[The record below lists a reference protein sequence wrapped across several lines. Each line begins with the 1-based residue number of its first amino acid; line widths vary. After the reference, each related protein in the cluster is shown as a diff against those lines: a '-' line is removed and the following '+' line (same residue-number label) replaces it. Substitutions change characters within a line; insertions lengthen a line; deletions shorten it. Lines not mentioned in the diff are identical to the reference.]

1 MSAAHSHLGAS
12 SSYRWIACPG
22 SVRLASNMPNESS
35 EYAREGTLAHA
46 VAELC
51 LREGRDAADCIGM
64 SGPDFGLVDVQLSVT
79 EEMAEHVQ
87 TYLDWAREVINAE
100 ECEWEIEVRFDLSKL
115 YDGMFGTADLVVYR
129 PKSGKLIVADYK
141 HGRGVPVGVDGNP
154 QLRYYALGAAT
165 RHHNRVVDSVE
176 IAVIQPRCPH
186 PKGPIRSEIVT
197 PMELLDWSADL
208 IAAARRTES
217 ADAPLV
223 PGEHCKFCP
232 ASPVCPARE
241 RLVLE
246 SAQAAF
252 SDTGTLEIA
261 PVDSYDA
268 DRIAKLLGV
277 VDQIEAWCKSLRD
290 FAHHESEAGRTPPG
304 WKLVATR
311 PARKFKDWAT
321 VESLLVDVHG
331 VAEAAV
337 FTEPKPKSP
346 AQIEATLKEHGWKAK
361 DAKNL
366 IAPYVESV
374 SNGTVLAPLEDTRPA
389 VRASAEAAF
398 ASVE

>member
-1 MSAAHSHLGAS
+1 MAAHSHLGAS

-22 SVRLASNMPNESS
+22 SVRLAANMPNESS
-35 EYAREGTLAHA
+35 EYAREGTAAHA
-46 VAELC
+46 LAEHC
-51 LREGRDAADCIGM
+51 LREGKDAGNFVGTDIGTHD
-64 SGPDFGLVDVQLSVT
+64 GYWPIT

-129 PKSGKLIVADYK
+129 PKSGKLIVADLKY
-141 HGRGVPVGVDGNP
+141 GRGVPVEVEGNP

-186 PKGPIRSEIVT
+186 PKGPIRSEIVD

-217 ADAPLV
+217 TDAPLV

-268 DRIAKLLGV
+268 ERIAKLLGV

-290 FAHHESEAGRTPPG
+290 FAHHEAEAGRPPPNY
-304 WKLVATR
+304 KLVATR
-311 PARKFKDWAT
+311 PTRKFKDWAT
-321 VESLLVDVHG
+321 VENLLVDIHNV
-331 VAEAAV
+331 EPAALL
-337 FTEPKPKSP
+337 TEPKPKSP
-346 AQIEATLKEHGWKAK
+346 AQIEATLKEHGWKPK
-361 DAKNL
+361 DAKKL
-366 IAPYVESV
+366 IEPFVESV
-374 SNGTVLAPLEDTRPA
+374 SGGTVLAPIDDPRPA
-389 VRASAEAAF
+389 VRAEAESVF
-398 ASVE
+398 ASVT